1 MQKIGKM
8 LQEKRIELGLSVED
22 VSNKTRLTV
31 KHIKALENGDLT
43 FFHDDLSYLRFFVKS
58 YCDILGVDFDDI
70 KDELRTNI
78 LDYTMTFAEN
88 EQLSREAI
96 ENSIAKSEKLSK
108 VKTDVKVK
116 KRKKMRKPD
125 VSLVSLIAS
134 IGVVILIILFA
145 FVVYI
150 KQDQSKNDLSNS
162 EIPVAPEV
170 NKDDPY
176 LKDEDKEEKEEEPVV
191 KPMEFVKNGT
201 TDYTINNLKSDEKLK
216 IETTFNGSS
225 SGYSV
230 TVDDKAPMNAEIYDA
245 GTTATTEIDVK
256 KGAKITL
263 TIGCMVQTD
272 IKINGKVVKTDE
284 SINPSVFPGVCPR
297 TILTFTIGE
306 VYESTK

>member
-8 LQEKRIELGLSVED
+8 LQEKRLELGLSIED
-22 VSNKTRLTV
+22 VSDKTRLTV
-31 KHIKALENGDLT
+31 KHIKALENGDLS

-58 YCDILGVDFDDI
+58 YCDVLGVDFDEI
-70 KDELRTNI
+70 KDELRNNI
-78 LDYTMTFAEN
+78 MDYTMTFAEN
-88 EQLSREAI
+88 EQLSRAAI
-96 ENSIAKSEKLSK
+96 ESSIANSEKLSK

-134 IGVVILIILFA
+134 IGVVVLIILFA

-150 KQDQSKNDLSNS
+150 KQDQAKPNISDAA
-162 EIPVAPEV
+162 IPTAPEV

-176 LKDEDKEEKEEEPVV
+176 LKDEEKEDKKEEVVV
-191 KPMEFVKNGT
+191 KEMEFVKNGT
-201 TDYTINNLKSDEKLK
+201 TDYTINNLKADEKLK

-230 TVDDKAPMNAEIYDA
+230 TVDDKSPMNSDIYEV
-245 GTTATTEIDVK
+245 GSTATTEIEVK
-256 KGAKITL
+256 KGTKITL
-263 TIGCMVQTD
+263 NIGCMVQTD

-297 TILTFTIGE
+297 TILTFTIGDI
-306 VYESTK
+306 YESAE